1 MLYIILY
8 DNKKEVY
15 FFNNIGRFFN
25 VFKIKRE
32 KNSAR
37 GWTAAG
43 LDNINNFKE
52 GFICLN

>member
-8 DNKKEVY
+8 DDKKEVY
-15 FFNNIGRFFN
+15 FFDNIGRFFN